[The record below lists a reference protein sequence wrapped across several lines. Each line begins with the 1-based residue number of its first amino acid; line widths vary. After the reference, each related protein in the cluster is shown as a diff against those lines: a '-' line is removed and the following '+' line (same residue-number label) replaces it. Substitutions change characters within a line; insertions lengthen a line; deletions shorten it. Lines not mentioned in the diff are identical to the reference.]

1 MRIDNLQDELKAIGK
16 KYKVE
21 LGTLEETETL
31 KITLTDMLNYTSV
44 IASVS
49 ETKANVINTD
59 YPIFTVLDFNL
70 SRDILKPLVG
80 YARTPVDLRR
90 KEATRYIVPLPGL
103 VTTDGRQQFLTHKLG
118 NFFAC
123 GRKGELRQ
131 TWKEKDL
138 EHIPEEYRKYAV
150 ELSSV
155 EQELSNE

>member
-1 MRIDNLQDELKAIGK
+1 MRIDNLQDELNAIGRIYDVK
-16 KYKVE
+16 
-21 LGTLEETETL
+21 LGTVEEPEIL
-31 KITLTDMLNYTSV
+31 KITLTDKLNYTSV
-44 IASVS
+44 IATVS
-49 ETKANVINTD
+49 ETSENIINTD

-80 YARTPVDLRR
+80 YARTPIDLRR
-90 KEATRYIVPLPGL
+90 KEDTRYIVPLPGL

-123 GRKGELRQ
+123 GRNGELRQ

-150 ELSSV
+150 ELDTI
-155 EQELSNE
+155 E